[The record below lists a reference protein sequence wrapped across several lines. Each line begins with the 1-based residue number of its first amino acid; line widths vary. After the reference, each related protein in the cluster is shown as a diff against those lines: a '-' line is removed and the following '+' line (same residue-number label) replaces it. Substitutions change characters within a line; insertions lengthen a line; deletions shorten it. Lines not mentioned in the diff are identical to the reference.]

1 MTARLLLYLLATWCL
16 TATLASAQDASNV
29 TQTVIDGGCLATP
42 SFCQNGARCG
52 INGNC
57 ICPRYFFG

>member
-1 MTARLLLYLLATWCL
+1 MTARLLLSLLATWCL
-16 TATLASAQDASNV
+16 TATLASAQDSSNV
-29 TQTVIDGGCLATP
+29 TQTVLDGGCLISP
-42 SFCQNGARCG
+42 SFCLNGARCG